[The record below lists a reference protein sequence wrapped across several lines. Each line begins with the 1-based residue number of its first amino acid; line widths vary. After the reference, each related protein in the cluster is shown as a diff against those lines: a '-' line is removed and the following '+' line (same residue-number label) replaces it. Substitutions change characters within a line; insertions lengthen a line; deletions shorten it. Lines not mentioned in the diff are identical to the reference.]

1 MKQLLTLLLLMVLP
15 LCALGEEA
23 APIADVRQAATI
35 EEALPF
41 LIFPEGDELA
51 AVQRGCFRYITQDA
65 ARDETFRKAYWLGG
79 EEGTDLDLTLRRKA
93 NGREYFFYSGN
104 MCTRAAFS
112 MALSYLGIDM
122 SPGAMSALTG
132 QRDLDPP
139 YAEVAQAVGVEVTAP
154 KSHVF
159 NTMMERYLT
168 DSSYSPVYLYIEKP
182 DGQEHAMLVIAA
194 LPQTS
199 RYLVVDSSAPWKD
212 GEPYRIYMIALNKT
226 RQKIVNSTFRYE
238 LAESKVLQL
247 YQWRLLEETTPAE

>member
-1 MKQLLTLLLLMVLP
+1 MKRLLTLLLLMASLLP
-15 LCALGEEA
+15 TTLA
-23 APIADVRQAATI
+23 AAETPIADVRQAQSI
-35 EEALPF
+35 EDALPF
-41 LIFPEGDELA
+41 LIFPEEDLPA
-51 AVQRGCFRYITQDA
+51 SVQRGFFRYITQDE
-65 ARDETFRKAYWLGG
+65 ARDETYRKFYWLGG
-79 EEGTDLDLTLRRKA
+79 EEGTDLDLTLREKA
-93 NGREYFFYSGN
+93 NGREYFFHSGV

-139 YAEVAQAVGVEVTAP
+139 YREVAEAVGVEVTAP

-168 DSSYSPVYLYIEKP
+168 DDSYSPPYLYIEKP
-182 DGQEHAMLVIAA
+182 NGQEHAMLVIAA
-194 LPQTS
+194 LPETS
-199 RYLVVDSSAPWKD
+199 RYLVLDSSAPWKD

-238 LAESKVLQL
+238 LYDSKVLQL
-247 YQWRLLEETTPAE
+247 YQWRLLEPEAAE